1 MSNVARFPNT
11 PPKSPASQETVQAEQ
26 TLALIKTLLASLPE
40 AERDLVARQLWK
52 MVGTPD
58 SPKAGDVLSSV
69 VSLMKRREEFTVAE
83 VRQHVEHRVGAAPKE
98 VYNAL
103 GYLTRKGRLKRI
115 GYGRYVVD
123 GVGLST
129 SDDLGGEMDRHEDLS
144 DDER

>member
-1 MSNVARFPNT
+1 MSNVARFPNASS
-11 PPKSPASQETVQAEQ
+11 KSTASQETVQAEQ
-26 TLALIKTLLASLPE
+26 TLALIKTLLGSLP
-40 AERDLVARQLWK
+40 AAQRDLVARELLK
-52 MVGTPD
+52 VVGTPD

-69 VSLMKRREEFTVAE
+69 VSLMKHREEFTVAE
-83 VRQHVEHRVGAAPKE
+83 VRQHVEDRVGAAPKE

-115 GYGRYVVD
+115 GYGRYEVD